1 MGRWVQMSKR
11 HPDIT
16 EDNEVVNVQELGGV
30 QGDQVV
36 HGQHFFTTADSGEA
50 QELAVFLR
58 TESAFEMGEAEK
70 LFRENIRTRLRDGY
84 VHVRYFNFRLMKM
97 VYIGQWD
104 PAKEQFVID

>member
-16 EDNEVVNVQELGGV
+16 EDNEWINVHELGAKE
-30 QGDQVV
+30 GDQVV
-36 HGQHFFTTADSGEA
+36 QGMHFLTTAESGEA

-58 TESAFEMGEAEK
+58 TESAVEMSEAEK

-104 PAKEQFVID
+104 LATGRFIMD